1 MVTLV
6 DTKYYSAILRRARR
20 EQHLN
25 MTDVAKMFRISR
37 KEYRRYEHGK
47 EPIPGMFQPLPCLG
61 KVELG
66 HHDDEHD
73 DAKEEEHVLVFF
85 LHAAFGVISP

>member
-25 MTDVAKMFRISR
+25 MTDAAKMFRISR

-47 EPIPGMFQPLPCLG
+47 EPIPENILMCLFRHG
-61 KVELG
+61 FCMLKC
-66 HHDDEHD
+66 
-73 DAKEEEHVLVFF
+73 K
-85 LHAAFGVISP
+85 